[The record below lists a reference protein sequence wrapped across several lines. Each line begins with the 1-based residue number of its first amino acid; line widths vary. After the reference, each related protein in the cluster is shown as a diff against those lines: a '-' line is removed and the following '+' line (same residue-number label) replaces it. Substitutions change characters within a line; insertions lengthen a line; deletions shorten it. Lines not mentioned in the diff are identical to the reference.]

1 MPRFL
6 LQARHQMRPLLHADD
21 HGLLYSTVSCMCVT
35 LFTISLVYFV
45 RPRKEETRVQSPKKR
60 KEKKEMRTHSFA
72 RVLFLLRSD
81 APHCLTSTTGLLA
94 AYSALYPRKEDPIA
108 RKKERPDHGERRL
121 SMPCACTCA

>member
-45 RPRKEETRVQSPKKR
+45 RPRKEETRVQSPKKKKG
-60 KEKKEMRTHSFA
+60 KERNAHSFYY
-72 RVLFLLRSD
+72 RFTRSLQ
-81 APHCLTSTTGLLA
+81 CTL
-94 AYSALYPRKEDPIA
+94 SAEGRSNRE
-108 RKKERPDHGERRL
+108 KERKTRSRRASVVHAVRVYL
-121 SMPCACTCA
+121 CLVPTQNNDL